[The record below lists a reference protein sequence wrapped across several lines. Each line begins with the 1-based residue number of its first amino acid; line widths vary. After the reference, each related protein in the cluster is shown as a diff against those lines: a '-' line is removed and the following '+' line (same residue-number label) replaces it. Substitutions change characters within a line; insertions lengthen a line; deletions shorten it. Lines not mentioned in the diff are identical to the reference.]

1 MGNVCSTACVCG
13 VVCVLCANVIYVSGF
28 EKRDHFALCIK
39 CHYKRKHTNESC
51 FQ

>member
-1 MGNVCSTACVCG
+1 MVDS
-13 VVCVLCANVIYVSGF
+13 LCFRVASEYLYVSGF

-39 CHYKRKHTNESC
+39 RHYRQKQANELC